1 MRFMGIFLVNLI
13 GVNRMGMLTPR
24 SKFSNLTT
32 KQEEAPKKSLG
43 QFSIGNKLDVKTPG
57 SKLLRIEDFIMH
69 KMGKQAPRYNSV
81 SPDSIYRTFY
91 KYPEMGRYKLIMSIG
106 ADIIESLGFQE
117 GERPRL
123 VLCHHPED
131 IKTLLLF
138 KSDNGNVLQR
148 QGKNSYSLN
157 ISWDCKAS
165 WIPSDEE
172 VSNKKKLE
180 YELYDN
186 AIVIFAGNKTVP

>member
-1 MRFMGIFLVNLI
+1 MGILQ
-13 GVNRMGMLTPR
+13 PK
-24 SKFSNLTT
+24 SKFSSLTT
-32 KQEEAPKKSLG
+32 KQEEAPKKILG
-43 QFSIGNKLDVKTPG
+43 QFSMGNKVDVKTPG
-57 SKLLRIEDFIMH
+57 SKLLRIEDFIQH
-69 KMGKQAPRYNSV
+69 KMGKERPRYNGLK
-81 SPDSIYRTFY
+81 PDGIYRTFY
-91 KYPEMGRYKLIMSIG
+91 RYPEKGRYKLIINIG
-106 ADIIESLGFQE
+106 VDIIESLGFNE
-117 GERPRL
+117 GEKPRL

-148 QGKNSYSLN
+148 QGKNTYALN
-157 ISWDCKAS
+157 ISWDCQAA

-172 VSNKKKLE
+172 VSNKKELE